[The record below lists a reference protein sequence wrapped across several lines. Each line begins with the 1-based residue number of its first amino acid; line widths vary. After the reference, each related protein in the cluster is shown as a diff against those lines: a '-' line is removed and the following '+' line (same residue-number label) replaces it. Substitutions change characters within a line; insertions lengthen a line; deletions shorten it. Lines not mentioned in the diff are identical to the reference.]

1 MTIQIPQ
8 GAKTMQLFDMN
19 IDIPEGKTYIDIDDN
34 FLQNKYNQFMQNNQ
48 QQNNFNS
55 QEELALDGKPMSM
68 YQAPQVSQNEPQE
81 QGVWSKIN
89 KGLEDFN
96 NLIDP
101 KRMISEG
108 LDYLSPRVTSGE
120 EGVRQKIEDATNQ
133 ISGGLLARNFTSLDN
148 EEQKEIFQIAYDEIK
163 KLGYEPFLEIN
174 NGDYKY
180 IGVDK
185 NGKEVE
191 FTPSFRNTLASTK
204 NELAF
209 SVAGGYAGSLAKTA
223 GQTIAKKALNYFAP
237 SAIGAGSG
245 AVSDLHSQSNNTGIE
260 VSHIDYAKR
269 FGSAAAED
277 ALAGAVVGSAI
288 KGIGKTYKSVGDLI
302 SSVKTGAQA
311 GKDMIDGMAVKGGNL
326 GNRVID
332 KISKTDIP
340 VVGKFTDGGLQNA
353 ETIFNNLTKNVENK
367 KQIDE
372 LIAKEN
378 PTYLE
383 NGKPTIEI
391 LKNIVEQGLN
401 KNNPQFIQDSAKRT
415 SAILK
420 NISNS
425 LQGVPT
431 TQRREVLLKA
441 AQAYPE
447 IGSFL
452 DDVLKADKD
461 ASISFLNMIKGQDEV
476 FKNKTGLNGEFD
488 YKAWQKDNHAYENR
502 INQEYG
508 SAISKL
514 DQLNNGN
521 IVLTSED
528 LAKLE
533 NFKNNNFLEQDVK
546 NNIQSYLDEI
556 KGKEVS
562 AEQIFGL
569 RTAINKQLN
578 TGNKTYNTKQ
588 AYGIVK
594 EILDDALIRNA
605 SNKVLAKE
613 ILDNANK
620 NFALKE
626 NFKESYLGMMK
637 PQETKEGL
645 TDRLVKG
652 LRNINED
659 KNLENA
665 FKGMNEQERLANETH
680 VMNSLLEKHRIEGVG
695 YDFKSLAKDL
705 EDVNFSSKKIKD
717 AKDVIN
723 TYALIYNNNRD
734 LIMTALASS
743 GKKTNSSIATTIHGV
758 FDRILISGI
767 FARLHALAP
776 FMKSAKEQALR
787 NQILDAIK
795 LAKTNKEVISNLKNI
810 KIADQE
816 QSRIFKDALDNYIKV
831 DKEQNKILK
840 DALIK
845 EGVIKGD
852 NFFMDKA
859 DPKDNSLRFIGKNDK
874 EYTINKDVRN
884 EWMKTFNLKNIDD
897 EYIPNIPKEAKIAL
911 KDREIKLTKGSL
923 LKLIEKDRI
932 KYIPHIKE
940 TLESPQ
946 AILKDKDDFIF
957 IKNIDNQT
965 YFTSIGKD
973 YETHLTIIS
982 NSPKKQNNIRNKIKN
997 AEVVYYNN
1005 ARALPTSRASSETN
1019 QVSFSDKHS
1028 TQAKHKESLEKYNRN
1043 FYLKHYKDFIDKSEN
1058 KKIFFKYNFG
1068 DFLDIKKLEKSLEK
1082 YKESKPQEIKYKEL
1096 KRGYILDDLLNVD
1109 EDVSY
1114 AVVNKDDLK
1123 PSLTRSL
1130 SQFRNKHSNSTI
1142 SDIRNS
1148 FNEREHFKESSN
1160 FDGIP
1165 TITKDGLV
1173 IAGNHRTTAI
1183 RDLKGE
1189 NLARYIKQAK
1199 RVYGEDVFKGFDE
1212 NKAMIVR
1219 ILDKNDDDTII
1230 RLSKLS
1236 NDGRL
1241 SDESEKLQALGAK
1254 YKEKLLKIENSKI
1267 NTEKE
1272 LMNFLGSR
1280 DILESKRALLDHLMP
1295 NINDALLSW
1304 ERRSGGDTEFSKILN
1319 DNALNLLH
1327 LKQALNKNK
1336 VFKDNGNNFFSLF
1349 KRAIESINQ
1358 SNVYKNNNELYDII
1372 KKYTEPSLNFE
1383 KEFISSNKD
1392 LQADILGFI
1401 IKYNDTLTN
1410 PSEAFGNKIKKAI
1423 EFIYDNDSF
1432 SLFNNIKLSN
1442 YDVLNQMLNI
1452 NITNSIKYQE
1462 LLNKAIDNLS
1472 DEKNIIKKLNENI
1485 KNKKSVKQRLDEKIQ
1500 DDKKAREDILKR
1512 YDNFLKENKD
1522 NKLDFLDKMNL
1533 NTIEYNLTRQMIV
1546 NAKESTNKG
1555 VKKDIPSDLRGK
1567 IEKELNIQPLKE
1579 FGENYTEYYH
1589 DGKGA
1594 LQKLLIEKQGQVA
1607 GAFHRKDLGD
1617 IDLVWG
1623 EVTDK
1628 IKHKGYGLAHIIDKH
1643 PELDL
1648 KLISDIVDKG
1658 KLNNQNNIRYR
1669 IEYKNYII
1677 GLSSE
1682 YKKGNKRT
1690 FIITAFERYKG

>member
-1 MTIQIPQ
+1 
-8 GAKTMQLFDMN
+8 MN
-19 IDIPEGKTYIDIDDN
+19 IREFLLEKPQENNIISFLQDGSSQSENQDTSEYLSNLKNEAINDFYKNKDKYAKEYEKHNIKDQILTNPLGYIGEYKRDLYDYNKNPSMNADDLSDYILDKQSKFNSSKPIFADDN
-34 FLQNKYNQFMQNNQ
+34 EVARKSNQFMRDLGD
-48 QQNNFNS
+48 
-55 QEELALDGKPMSM
+55 ELQKSGRGRLLQDDDGS
-68 YQAPQVSQNEPQE
+68 YWVQ
-81 QGVWSKIN
+81 
-89 KGLEDFN
+89 D
-96 NLIDP
+96 
-101 KRMISEG
+101 
-108 LDYLSPRVTSGE
+108 
-120 EGVRQKIEDATNQ
+120 
-133 ISGGLLARNFTSLDN
+133 
-148 EEQKEIFQIAYDEIK
+148 
-163 KLGYEPFLEIN
+163 N
-174 NGDYKY
+174 NGNYSKVQGSTMGNLYRGIRDNGTSVALGTAGA
-180 IGVDK
+180 IG
-185 NGKEVE
+185 GTMLGGG
-191 FTPSFRNTLASTK
+191 FGM
-204 NELAF
+204 
-209 SVAGGYAGSLAKTA
+209 VAGGALGASL
-223 GQTIAKKALNYFAP
+223 
-237 SAIGAGSG
+237 GAGYDYYGNTKDTNQDMNLKEALMLMGENAGLSLIGDAAFAGVAKG
-245 AVSDLHSQSNNTGIE
+245 ARALKNT
-260 VSHIDYAKR
+260 YNMA
-269 FGSAAAED
+269 
-277 ALAGAVVGSAI
+277 
-288 KGIGKTYKSVGDLI
+288 
-302 SSVKTGAQA
+302 KTGAQA

-391 LKNIVEQGLN
+391 LKNFVEQGLN

-425 LQGVPT
+425 LQGMPT
-431 TQRREVLLKA
+431 TQRREILLKS

-452 DDVLKADKD
+452 DDVLKADRD

-476 FKNKTGLNGEFD
+476 FKNKTGLKGEFD

-502 INQEYG
+502 IKQEYG

-514 DQLNNGN
+514 DELNNGK

-588 AYGIVK
+588 AYRIVK

-605 SNKVLAKE
+605 SDKVLAKE

-645 TDRLVKG
+645 THRLVKG

-680 VMNSLLEKHRIEGVG
+680 TMNALLEKHRIEGVG

-743 GKKTNSSIATTIHGV
+743 GKKTNSSIATTIQGV

-776 FMKSAKEQALR
+776 FVKSAKEQALR

-859 DPKDNSLRFIGKNDK
+859 DPKDNSLRFIGKNGK

-884 EWMKTFNLKNIDD
+884 EWMKTFNLKSIDD

-982 NSPKKQNNIRNKIKN
+982 NSPKKQNNIKNKMKN

-1005 ARALPTSRASSETN
+1005 ARALPTSRASSETK
-1019 QVSFSDKHS
+1019 QVSFSNENS
-1028 TQAKHKESLEKYNRN
+1028 TQTKPKTNLM
-1043 FYLKHYKDFIDKSEN
+1043 D
-1058 KKIFFKYNFG
+1058 
-1068 DFLDIKKLEKSLEK
+1068 DIKE
-1082 YKESKPQEIKYKEL
+1082 
-1096 KRGYILDDLLNVD
+1096 
-1109 EDVSY
+1109 
-1114 AVVNKDDLK
+1114 
-1123 PSLTRSL
+1123 
-1130 SQFRNKHSNSTI
+1130 
-1142 SDIRNS
+1142 
-1148 FNEREHFKESSN
+1148 
-1160 FDGIP
+1160 
-1165 TITKDGLV
+1165 
-1173 IAGNHRTTAI
+1173 
-1183 RDLKGE
+1183 
-1189 NLARYIKQAK
+1189 
-1199 RVYGEDVFKGFDE
+1199 
-1212 NKAMIVR
+1212 
-1219 ILDKNDDDTII
+1219 
-1230 RLSKLS
+1230 
-1236 NDGRL
+1236 
-1241 SDESEKLQALGAK
+1241 
-1254 YKEKLLKIENSKI
+1254 
-1267 NTEKE
+1267 
-1272 LMNFLGSR
+1272 
-1280 DILESKRALLDHLMP
+1280 
-1295 NINDALLSW
+1295 
-1304 ERRSGGDTEFSKILN
+1304 
-1319 DNALNLLH
+1319 
-1327 LKQALNKNK
+1327 
-1336 VFKDNGNNFFSLF
+1336 
-1349 KRAIESINQ
+1349 
-1358 SNVYKNNNELYDII
+1358 
-1372 KKYTEPSLNFE
+1372 
-1383 KEFISSNKD
+1383 
-1392 LQADILGFI
+1392 
-1401 IKYNDTLTN
+1401 
-1410 PSEAFGNKIKKAI
+1410 
-1423 EFIYDNDSF
+1423 
-1432 SLFNNIKLSN
+1432 NIKAKE
-1442 YDVLNQMLNI
+1442 V
-1452 NITNSIKYQE
+1452 
-1462 LLNKAIDNLS
+1462 
-1472 DEKNIIKKLNENI
+1472 EK

-1500 DDKKAREDILKR
+1500 NDKKASEDILKR

-1682 YKKGNKRT
+1682 YKGNKRT

>member
-55 QEELALDGKPMSM
+55 QEELALDGKPMSI

-108 LDYLSPRVTSGE
+108 LDYLSPKVTSGE
-120 EGVRQKIEDATNQ
+120 EGARQKIEDATNQ
-133 ISGGLLARNFTSLDN
+133 ISGGLLPRIFTSPSN
-148 EEQKEIFQIAYDEIK
+148 EEQKQIFQIAYDEIK

-185 NGKEVE
+185 NGKEVD

-245 AVSDLHSQSNNTGIE
+245 AMADLHSQSNNTGIE
-260 VSHIDYAKR
+260 ASYMDYAKR

-332 KISKTDIP
+332 KITQKDIP
-340 VVGKFTDGGLQNA
+340 MIGKFTDGGLQNA

-415 SAILK
+415 SSILK
-420 NISNS
+420 NISNA

-431 TQRREVLLKA
+431 TQRREILLKS

-461 ASISFLNMIKGQDEV
+461 ASISFLNIIKEQDEV

-488 YKAWQKDNHAYENR
+488 YKAWQKDNSSYKKR
-502 INQEYG
+502 INNEYAQ
-508 SAISKL
+508 AIKSI
-514 DQLNNGN
+514 DELNNGS
-521 IVLTSED
+521 IRLSKED
-528 LAKLE
+528 LAKIE
-533 NFKNNNFLEQDVK
+533 EFKNNNFLEQDIK
-546 NNIQSYLDEI
+546 TNISSFLEDTI
-556 KGKEVS
+556 DKDLS
-562 AEQIFGL
+562 AEQIFNL
-569 RTAINKQLN
+569 RSAINKQLA
-578 TGNKTYNTKQ
+578 TGNKTYNTKE
-588 AYGIVK
+588 AYRLVK
-594 EILDDALIRNA
+594 DTLDETMIKNA
-605 SNKVLAKE
+605 SDKELAKK
-613 ILDNANK
+613 ILEDANK
-620 NFALKE
+620 NYALKE
-626 NFKESYLGMMK
+626 NFNNSYLGK
-637 PQETKEGL
+637 IKDQETPEALAQRIANGA
-645 TDRLVKG
+645 
-652 LRNINED
+652 RNINED
-659 KNLENA
+659 KDLKRA
-665 FKGMNEQERLANETH
+665 FEGMNEAERKANEKH
-680 VMNSLLEKHRIEGVG
+680 AFNALLAKHRIEDIG
-695 YDFKSLAKDL
+695 YDFKNLAKDMDNVEFVSKDL
-705 EDVNFSSKKIKD
+705 KYAKEVVNVYAKI
-717 AKDVIN
+717 
-723 TYALIYNNNRD
+723 YQNNKD

-743 GKKTNSSIATTIHGV
+743 GKKTNSSIATTISGV
-758 FDRILISGI
+758 FDRILISGV
-767 FARLHALAP
+767 FARIHALVP

-787 NQILDAIK
+787 NQILDALK

-810 KIADQE
+810 KIADKE

-859 DPKDNSLRFIGKNDK
+859 DPSKAKSDYTAKFNVEKWINNASGILKDEWVVNLKAMAKKHPEMFKNEADVFKVIKEIKDNPTHFFKNYDDEVALIAKPLKDDKVGNIAIKKDSGKIIH
-874 EYTINKDVRN
+874 INKTKGKDLERLNRRN
-884 EWMKTFNLKNIDD
+884 KAMLTGT
-897 EYIPNIPKEAKIAL
+897 PTPAT
-911 KDREIKLTKGSL
+911 TKGSTTNVEGDL
-923 LKLIEKDRI
+923 LQHSFKNSTQTKPKTNLMDD
-932 KYIPHIKE
+932 IKE
-940 TLESPQ
+940 
-946 AILKDKDDFIF
+946 
-957 IKNIDNQT
+957 
-965 YFTSIGKD
+965 
-973 YETHLTIIS
+973 
-982 NSPKKQNNIRNKIKN
+982 
-997 AEVVYYNN
+997 
-1005 ARALPTSRASSETN
+1005 
-1019 QVSFSDKHS
+1019 
-1028 TQAKHKESLEKYNRN
+1028 
-1043 FYLKHYKDFIDKSEN
+1043 
-1058 KKIFFKYNFG
+1058 
-1068 DFLDIKKLEKSLEK
+1068 
-1082 YKESKPQEIKYKEL
+1082 
-1096 KRGYILDDLLNVD
+1096 
-1109 EDVSY
+1109 
-1114 AVVNKDDLK
+1114 
-1123 PSLTRSL
+1123 
-1130 SQFRNKHSNSTI
+1130 
-1142 SDIRNS
+1142 
-1148 FNEREHFKESSN
+1148 
-1160 FDGIP
+1160 
-1165 TITKDGLV
+1165 
-1173 IAGNHRTTAI
+1173 
-1183 RDLKGE
+1183 
-1189 NLARYIKQAK
+1189 
-1199 RVYGEDVFKGFDE
+1199 
-1212 NKAMIVR
+1212 
-1219 ILDKNDDDTII
+1219 
-1230 RLSKLS
+1230 
-1236 NDGRL
+1236 
-1241 SDESEKLQALGAK
+1241 
-1254 YKEKLLKIENSKI
+1254 
-1267 NTEKE
+1267 
-1272 LMNFLGSR
+1272 
-1280 DILESKRALLDHLMP
+1280 
-1295 NINDALLSW
+1295 
-1304 ERRSGGDTEFSKILN
+1304 
-1319 DNALNLLH
+1319 
-1327 LKQALNKNK
+1327 
-1336 VFKDNGNNFFSLF
+1336 
-1349 KRAIESINQ
+1349 
-1358 SNVYKNNNELYDII
+1358 
-1372 KKYTEPSLNFE
+1372 
-1383 KEFISSNKD
+1383 
-1392 LQADILGFI
+1392 
-1401 IKYNDTLTN
+1401 
-1410 PSEAFGNKIKKAI
+1410 
-1423 EFIYDNDSF
+1423 
-1432 SLFNNIKLSN
+1432 NIKAKE
-1442 YDVLNQMLNI
+1442 V
-1452 NITNSIKYQE
+1452 
-1462 LLNKAIDNLS
+1462 
-1472 DEKNIIKKLNENI
+1472 KK

-1500 DDKKAREDILKR
+1500 NDKKAREDILKR

-1682 YKKGNKRT
+1682 YKGNKRT

>member
-1 MTIQIPQ
+1 
-8 GAKTMQLFDMN
+8 MN
-19 IDIPEGKTYIDIDDN
+19 IREFLLEKPQENNIISFLQDGASQSENQNTSEYLSNLKNEVINDFYKNKDKYDKEYEKYNFKDQNLTNPMGNISEYKRDLYDYNKNPSMNADDLSNYILDKQSKFNASKPIFADDN
-34 FLQNKYNQFMQNNQ
+34 EVVRKSNQFMRDLGDELQKSGRGRLLQDDDGSYWVQDNNGNYSKVQ
-48 QQNNFNS
+48 GSTMGDLYRGLRDNGAS
-55 QEELALDGKPMSM
+55 MALGT
-68 YQAPQVSQNEPQE
+68 A
-81 QGVWSKIN
+81 G
-89 KGLEDFN
+89 
-96 NLIDP
+96 
-101 KRMISEG
+101 
-108 LDYLSPRVTSGE
+108 
-120 EGVRQKIEDATNQ
+120 A
-133 ISGGLLARNFTSLDN
+133 ISGTM
-148 EEQKEIFQIAYDEIK
+148 
-163 KLGYEPFLEIN
+163 LG
-174 NGDYKY
+174 G
-180 IGVDK
+180 GV
-185 NGKEVE
+185 GM
-191 FTPSFRNTLASTK
+191 
-204 NELAF
+204 
-209 SVAGGYAGSLAKTA
+209 VAGGALGASL
-223 GQTIAKKALNYFAP
+223 
-237 SAIGAGSG
+237 GAGYDYYGNTKDTNQDMNLKEALMLMGENAGLSLIGDAAFAGVAKG
-245 AVSDLHSQSNNTGIE
+245 ARALKNT
-260 VSHIDYAKR
+260 YNMA
-269 FGSAAAED
+269 
-277 ALAGAVVGSAI
+277 
-288 KGIGKTYKSVGDLI
+288 
-302 SSVKTGAQA
+302 KTGAQA

-332 KISKTDIP
+332 KITQKDIP
-340 VVGKFTDGGLQNA
+340 MIGKFTDGGLQNA

-514 DQLNNGN
+514 DELNNGN

-605 SNKVLAKE
+605 SDKVLAKE

-743 GKKTNSSIATTIHGV
+743 GKKTNSSMATTIQGV

-776 FMKSAKEQALR
+776 FVKSAKEQALR

-859 DPKDNSLRFIGKNDK
+859 DPSKAKSDLNVKISVSPNVRNLAKLTNDEIIADLEYLANKHKEMFKKPSDVFKLIKEIKVNPTFFYKNNRIDIALIAKRLNDNKLGKLGVNKNTGEVRHITKVKEKDLARLEKVSKKNTKENVGIIQTFIQPGSKNENSLNG
-874 EYTINKDVRN
+874 
-884 EWMKTFNLKNIDD
+884 L
-897 EYIPNIPKEAKIAL
+897 PN
-911 KDREIKLTKGSL
+911 
-923 LKLIEKDRI
+923 
-932 KYIPHIKE
+932 
-940 TLESPQ
+940 
-946 AILKDKDDFIF
+946 
-957 IKNIDNQT
+957 
-965 YFTSIGKD
+965 
-973 YETHLTIIS
+973 IS
-982 NSPKKQNNIRNKIKN
+982 NSTQTKPK
-997 AEVVYYNN
+997 
-1005 ARALPTSRASSETN
+1005 TN
-1019 QVSFSDKHS
+1019 LMD
-1028 TQAKHKESLEKYNRN
+1028 
-1043 FYLKHYKDFIDKSEN
+1043 
-1058 KKIFFKYNFG
+1058 
-1068 DFLDIKKLEKSLEK
+1068 DIKK
-1082 YKESKPQEIKYKEL
+1082 
-1096 KRGYILDDLLNVD
+1096 
-1109 EDVSY
+1109 
-1114 AVVNKDDLK
+1114 
-1123 PSLTRSL
+1123 
-1130 SQFRNKHSNSTI
+1130 
-1142 SDIRNS
+1142 
-1148 FNEREHFKESSN
+1148 
-1160 FDGIP
+1160 
-1165 TITKDGLV
+1165 
-1173 IAGNHRTTAI
+1173 
-1183 RDLKGE
+1183 
-1189 NLARYIKQAK
+1189 
-1199 RVYGEDVFKGFDE
+1199 
-1212 NKAMIVR
+1212 
-1219 ILDKNDDDTII
+1219 
-1230 RLSKLS
+1230 
-1236 NDGRL
+1236 
-1241 SDESEKLQALGAK
+1241 
-1254 YKEKLLKIENSKI
+1254 
-1267 NTEKE
+1267 
-1272 LMNFLGSR
+1272 
-1280 DILESKRALLDHLMP
+1280 
-1295 NINDALLSW
+1295 
-1304 ERRSGGDTEFSKILN
+1304 
-1319 DNALNLLH
+1319 
-1327 LKQALNKNK
+1327 
-1336 VFKDNGNNFFSLF
+1336 
-1349 KRAIESINQ
+1349 
-1358 SNVYKNNNELYDII
+1358 
-1372 KKYTEPSLNFE
+1372 
-1383 KEFISSNKD
+1383 
-1392 LQADILGFI
+1392 
-1401 IKYNDTLTN
+1401 
-1410 PSEAFGNKIKKAI
+1410 
-1423 EFIYDNDSF
+1423 
-1432 SLFNNIKLSN
+1432 NIKAKE
-1442 YDVLNQMLNI
+1442 V
-1452 NITNSIKYQE
+1452 
-1462 LLNKAIDNLS
+1462 
-1472 DEKNIIKKLNENI
+1472 KK
-1485 KNKKSVKQRLDEKIQ
+1485 KNKKSVKQSLDEKIQ
-1500 DDKKAREDILKR
+1500 NDKKASEDILKR

-1522 NKLDFLDKMNL
+1522 YNFDFLDNMNL
-1533 NTIEYNLTRQMIV
+1533 NTVEYNLTRQMII

-1555 VKKDIPSDLRGK
+1555 VKKDIPSALRGK

-1579 FGENYTEYYH
+1579 FGENYAEYYH

-1682 YKKGNKRT
+1682 YKGNKRT

>member
-1 MTIQIPQ
+1 
-8 GAKTMQLFDMN
+8 MN
-19 IDIPEGKTYIDIDDN
+19 IREFLLEKPQENNIISFLQDGVSQSENQNTSEYLSNLKNEVINDFYKNKDKYAKEYEKYNFKDQNLTNPMGNISEYKRDLYDYNKNPSMNADDLSNYILDKQSKFNASKPIFADDN
-34 FLQNKYNQFMQNNQ
+34 EVVRKSNQFMRDLGD
-48 QQNNFNS
+48 
-55 QEELALDGKPMSM
+55 ELQKSGRGRLLQDDDGS
-68 YQAPQVSQNEPQE
+68 YWVQ
-81 QGVWSKIN
+81 
-89 KGLEDFN
+89 D
-96 NLIDP
+96 
-101 KRMISEG
+101 
-108 LDYLSPRVTSGE
+108 
-120 EGVRQKIEDATNQ
+120 
-133 ISGGLLARNFTSLDN
+133 
-148 EEQKEIFQIAYDEIK
+148 
-163 KLGYEPFLEIN
+163 N
-174 NGDYKY
+174 NGNYSKVQGSTMGDLYRGLRDNGASMALGTAGA
-180 IGVDK
+180 IGGTMLGGGV
-185 NGKEVE
+185 
-191 FTPSFRNTLASTK
+191 SM
-204 NELAF
+204 
-209 SVAGGYAGSLAKTA
+209 VAGGALGASL
-223 GQTIAKKALNYFAP
+223 
-237 SAIGAGSG
+237 GAGYDYYGNTKDTNQDMNLKEAIMLMGENAGLSLIGDAAFAGVAKG
-245 AVSDLHSQSNNTGIE
+245 ARALKNT
-260 VSHIDYAKR
+260 YNMA
-269 FGSAAAED
+269 
-277 ALAGAVVGSAI
+277 
-288 KGIGKTYKSVGDLI
+288 
-302 SSVKTGAQA
+302 KTGAQA
-311 GKDMIDGMAVKGGNL
+311 GKDMIDGMVAKGGNL

-425 LQGVPT
+425 LQGMPT
-431 TQRREVLLKA
+431 THRREVLLKA

-452 DDVLKADKD
+452 DDVLKANKD

-514 DQLNNGN
+514 DELNNGK

-569 RTAINKQLN
+569 RIAINKQLN

-723 TYALIYNNNRD
+723 TYALIYNNNRG

-743 GKKTNSSIATTIHGV
+743 GKKTNSSMATTIQGV

-776 FMKSAKEQALR
+776 LMKSAKEQALR
-787 NQILDAIK
+787 NQILDALK

-810 KIADQE
+810 KIADQG

-859 DPKDNSLRFIGKNDK
+859 DPKDNSLRFIGKNGK

-982 NSPKKQNNIRNKIKN
+982 NSPKKQNNIKNKMKN

-1005 ARALPTSRASSETN
+1005 ARALPTSRASSETK
-1019 QVSFSDKHS
+1019 QVSFSNENS
-1028 TQAKHKESLEKYNRN
+1028 TQAKP
-1043 FYLKHYKDFIDKSEN
+1043 
-1058 KKIFFKYNFG
+1058 KKNLM
-1068 DFLDIKKLEKSLEK
+1068 DDIKE
-1082 YKESKPQEIKYKEL
+1082 
-1096 KRGYILDDLLNVD
+1096 
-1109 EDVSY
+1109 
-1114 AVVNKDDLK
+1114 
-1123 PSLTRSL
+1123 
-1130 SQFRNKHSNSTI
+1130 
-1142 SDIRNS
+1142 
-1148 FNEREHFKESSN
+1148 
-1160 FDGIP
+1160 
-1165 TITKDGLV
+1165 
-1173 IAGNHRTTAI
+1173 
-1183 RDLKGE
+1183 
-1189 NLARYIKQAK
+1189 
-1199 RVYGEDVFKGFDE
+1199 
-1212 NKAMIVR
+1212 
-1219 ILDKNDDDTII
+1219 
-1230 RLSKLS
+1230 
-1236 NDGRL
+1236 
-1241 SDESEKLQALGAK
+1241 
-1254 YKEKLLKIENSKI
+1254 
-1267 NTEKE
+1267 
-1272 LMNFLGSR
+1272 
-1280 DILESKRALLDHLMP
+1280 
-1295 NINDALLSW
+1295 
-1304 ERRSGGDTEFSKILN
+1304 
-1319 DNALNLLH
+1319 
-1327 LKQALNKNK
+1327 
-1336 VFKDNGNNFFSLF
+1336 
-1349 KRAIESINQ
+1349 
-1358 SNVYKNNNELYDII
+1358 
-1372 KKYTEPSLNFE
+1372 
-1383 KEFISSNKD
+1383 
-1392 LQADILGFI
+1392 
-1401 IKYNDTLTN
+1401 
-1410 PSEAFGNKIKKAI
+1410 
-1423 EFIYDNDSF
+1423 
-1432 SLFNNIKLSN
+1432 NIKAKE
-1442 YDVLNQMLNI
+1442 V
-1452 NITNSIKYQE
+1452 
-1462 LLNKAIDNLS
+1462 
-1472 DEKNIIKKLNENI
+1472 KK

-1500 DDKKAREDILKR
+1500 NDKKASEDILKR

-1522 NKLDFLDKMNL
+1522 
-1533 NTIEYNLTRQMIV
+1533 YNLDVMGNLDVVTREFIL
-1546 NAKESTNKG
+1546 NAKKKTHKG
-1555 VKKDIPSDLRGK
+1555 KKADIPDLMRSK

-1579 FGENYTEYYH
+1579 FGKNYAEYYH

-1643 PELDL
+1643 PDLDL
-1648 KLISDIVDKG
+1648 KMIDEIVKNG
-1658 KLNNQNNIRYR
+1658 KLIKDNKGRIR
-1669 IEYKNYII
+1669 IQFDNKVI
-1677 GLSSE
+1677 GI
-1682 YKKGNKRT
+1682 KDNWKGDKTNVWIVT
-1690 FIITAFERYKG
+1690 SYELQ

>member
-1 MTIQIPQ
+1 
-8 GAKTMQLFDMN
+8 MN
-19 IDIPEGKTYIDIDDN
+19 IREFLLEKPQENNIISFLQDGSSQSENQDTSEYLSNLKNEAINDFYKNKDKYAKEYEKHNIKDQILTNPLGYIGEYKRDLYDYNKNPSMNADDLSDYILDKQSKFNSSKPIFADDN
-34 FLQNKYNQFMQNNQ
+34 EVARKSNQFMRDLGD
-48 QQNNFNS
+48 
-55 QEELALDGKPMSM
+55 ELQKSGRGRLLQDDDGS
-68 YQAPQVSQNEPQE
+68 YWVQ
-81 QGVWSKIN
+81 
-89 KGLEDFN
+89 D
-96 NLIDP
+96 
-101 KRMISEG
+101 
-108 LDYLSPRVTSGE
+108 
-120 EGVRQKIEDATNQ
+120 
-133 ISGGLLARNFTSLDN
+133 
-148 EEQKEIFQIAYDEIK
+148 
-163 KLGYEPFLEIN
+163 N
-174 NGDYKY
+174 NGNYSKVQGSTMGNLYRGIRDNGTSVALGTAGA
-180 IGVDK
+180 IG
-185 NGKEVE
+185 GTMLGGG
-191 FTPSFRNTLASTK
+191 FGM
-204 NELAF
+204 
-209 SVAGGYAGSLAKTA
+209 VAGGALGASL
-223 GQTIAKKALNYFAP
+223 
-237 SAIGAGSG
+237 GAGYDYYGNTKDTNQDMNLKEALMLMGENAGLSLIGDAAFAGVAKG
-245 AVSDLHSQSNNTGIE
+245 ARALKNT
-260 VSHIDYAKR
+260 YNMA
-269 FGSAAAED
+269 
-277 ALAGAVVGSAI
+277 
-288 KGIGKTYKSVGDLI
+288 
-302 SSVKTGAQA
+302 KTGARA

-391 LKNIVEQGLN
+391 LKNFVEQGLN

-425 LQGVPT
+425 LQGMPT
-431 TQRREVLLKA
+431 TQRREILLKS

-452 DDVLKADKD
+452 DDVLKADRD

-476 FKNKTGLNGEFD
+476 FKNKTGLKGEFD

-502 INQEYG
+502 IKQEYG

-514 DQLNNGN
+514 DELNNGK

-588 AYGIVK
+588 AYRIVK

-605 SNKVLAKE
+605 SDKVLAKE

-645 TDRLVKG
+645 THRLVKG

-680 VMNSLLEKHRIEGVG
+680 TMNALLEKHRIEGVG

-743 GKKTNSSIATTIHGV
+743 GKKTNSSIATTIQGV

-776 FMKSAKEQALR
+776 FVKSAKEQALR

-859 DPKDNSLRFIGKNDK
+859 DPSKAKSDYTAKFNVEKWINNVSGILKDEWVVNLKAMAKKHPEMFKNEADVFKVIKEIKDNPTHFFKNYDDEVALIAKPLKDDKVGNIAIKKDSGKIIH
-874 EYTINKDVRN
+874 INKTKGKDLERLNRRN
-884 EWMKTFNLKNIDD
+884 KAMLTGT
-897 EYIPNIPKEAKIAL
+897 PTPAT
-911 KDREIKLTKGSL
+911 TKGSTTNVEGDL
-923 LKLIEKDRI
+923 LQHSFKNSTQTKPKTNLMDD
-932 KYIPHIKE
+932 IKE
-940 TLESPQ
+940 
-946 AILKDKDDFIF
+946 
-957 IKNIDNQT
+957 
-965 YFTSIGKD
+965 
-973 YETHLTIIS
+973 
-982 NSPKKQNNIRNKIKN
+982 
-997 AEVVYYNN
+997 
-1005 ARALPTSRASSETN
+1005 
-1019 QVSFSDKHS
+1019 
-1028 TQAKHKESLEKYNRN
+1028 
-1043 FYLKHYKDFIDKSEN
+1043 
-1058 KKIFFKYNFG
+1058 
-1068 DFLDIKKLEKSLEK
+1068 
-1082 YKESKPQEIKYKEL
+1082 
-1096 KRGYILDDLLNVD
+1096 
-1109 EDVSY
+1109 
-1114 AVVNKDDLK
+1114 
-1123 PSLTRSL
+1123 
-1130 SQFRNKHSNSTI
+1130 
-1142 SDIRNS
+1142 
-1148 FNEREHFKESSN
+1148 
-1160 FDGIP
+1160 
-1165 TITKDGLV
+1165 
-1173 IAGNHRTTAI
+1173 
-1183 RDLKGE
+1183 
-1189 NLARYIKQAK
+1189 
-1199 RVYGEDVFKGFDE
+1199 
-1212 NKAMIVR
+1212 
-1219 ILDKNDDDTII
+1219 
-1230 RLSKLS
+1230 
-1236 NDGRL
+1236 
-1241 SDESEKLQALGAK
+1241 
-1254 YKEKLLKIENSKI
+1254 
-1267 NTEKE
+1267 
-1272 LMNFLGSR
+1272 
-1280 DILESKRALLDHLMP
+1280 
-1295 NINDALLSW
+1295 
-1304 ERRSGGDTEFSKILN
+1304 
-1319 DNALNLLH
+1319 
-1327 LKQALNKNK
+1327 
-1336 VFKDNGNNFFSLF
+1336 
-1349 KRAIESINQ
+1349 
-1358 SNVYKNNNELYDII
+1358 
-1372 KKYTEPSLNFE
+1372 
-1383 KEFISSNKD
+1383 
-1392 LQADILGFI
+1392 
-1401 IKYNDTLTN
+1401 
-1410 PSEAFGNKIKKAI
+1410 
-1423 EFIYDNDSF
+1423 
-1432 SLFNNIKLSN
+1432 NIKAKE
-1442 YDVLNQMLNI
+1442 V
-1452 NITNSIKYQE
+1452 
-1462 LLNKAIDNLS
+1462 
-1472 DEKNIIKKLNENI
+1472 KK

-1500 DDKKAREDILKR
+1500 NDKKAREDILKR

-1682 YKKGNKRT
+1682 YKGNKRT

>member
-1 MTIQIPQ
+1 
-8 GAKTMQLFDMN
+8 MN
-19 IDIPEGKTYIDIDDN
+19 IREFLLEKPQENNIISFLQDGSSQSENQDTSEYLSNLKNEAINDFYKNKDKYAKEYEKHNIKDQILTNPLGYIGEYKRDLYDYNKNPSMNADDLSDYILDKQSKFNASKPIFADDN
-34 FLQNKYNQFMQNNQ
+34 EVARKSNQFMRDLGD
-48 QQNNFNS
+48 
-55 QEELALDGKPMSM
+55 ELQKSGRGRLLQDDDGS
-68 YQAPQVSQNEPQE
+68 YWVQ
-81 QGVWSKIN
+81 
-89 KGLEDFN
+89 D
-96 NLIDP
+96 
-101 KRMISEG
+101 
-108 LDYLSPRVTSGE
+108 
-120 EGVRQKIEDATNQ
+120 
-133 ISGGLLARNFTSLDN
+133 
-148 EEQKEIFQIAYDEIK
+148 
-163 KLGYEPFLEIN
+163 N
-174 NGDYKY
+174 NGNYSKVQGSTMGNLYRGIRDNGTSVALGTAGA
-180 IGVDK
+180 IGGTMLGGGV
-185 NGKEVE
+185 GM
-191 FTPSFRNTLASTK
+191 
-204 NELAF
+204 
-209 SVAGGYAGSLAKTA
+209 VAGGALGASL
-223 GQTIAKKALNYFAP
+223 
-237 SAIGAGSG
+237 GAGYDYYGNTKDTNQDMNLKEALMLMGENAGLSLIGDAAFAGVAKG
-245 AVSDLHSQSNNTGIE
+245 ARALKNT
-260 VSHIDYAKR
+260 YNMA
-269 FGSAAAED
+269 
-277 ALAGAVVGSAI
+277 
-288 KGIGKTYKSVGDLI
+288 
-302 SSVKTGAQA
+302 KTGARA

-332 KISKTDIP
+332 KITQKDIP
-340 VVGKFTDGGLQNA
+340 MIGKFTDGGLQNA

-391 LKNIVEQGLN
+391 LKNFVEQGLN

-420 NISNS
+420 NISNT
-425 LQGVPT
+425 LQGMPT

-452 DDVLKADKD
+452 DDVLKADRD

-476 FKNKTGLNGEFD
+476 FKNKTGLKGEFD

-502 INQEYG
+502 IKQEYG

-514 DQLNNGN
+514 DELNNGK

-588 AYGIVK
+588 AYRIVK

-605 SNKVLAKE
+605 SDKVLAKQ

-645 TDRLVKG
+645 THRLVKG

-680 VMNSLLEKHRIEGVG
+680 TMNALLEKHRIEGVG

-705 EDVNFSSKKIKD
+705 EDVEFSSKKIKD

-743 GKKTNSSIATTIHGV
+743 GKKTNSSIATTIQGV

-776 FMKSAKEQALR
+776 FVKSAKEQALR

-859 DPKDNSLRFIGKNDK
+859 DPSKAKSDYTAKFNVEKWINNVSGILKDEWVVNLKAMAKKHPEMFKNEADVFKVIKEIKDNPTHFFKNYDDEVALIAKPLKDDKVGNIAIKKDSGKIIH
-874 EYTINKDVRN
+874 INKTKGKDLERLNRRN
-884 EWMKTFNLKNIDD
+884 KAMLTGT
-897 EYIPNIPKEAKIAL
+897 PTPAT
-911 KDREIKLTKGSL
+911 TKGSTTNVEGDL
-923 LKLIEKDRI
+923 LQHSFKNSTQTKPKKNLMDD
-932 KYIPHIKE
+932 IKE
-940 TLESPQ
+940 
-946 AILKDKDDFIF
+946 
-957 IKNIDNQT
+957 
-965 YFTSIGKD
+965 
-973 YETHLTIIS
+973 
-982 NSPKKQNNIRNKIKN
+982 
-997 AEVVYYNN
+997 
-1005 ARALPTSRASSETN
+1005 
-1019 QVSFSDKHS
+1019 
-1028 TQAKHKESLEKYNRN
+1028 
-1043 FYLKHYKDFIDKSEN
+1043 
-1058 KKIFFKYNFG
+1058 
-1068 DFLDIKKLEKSLEK
+1068 
-1082 YKESKPQEIKYKEL
+1082 
-1096 KRGYILDDLLNVD
+1096 
-1109 EDVSY
+1109 
-1114 AVVNKDDLK
+1114 
-1123 PSLTRSL
+1123 
-1130 SQFRNKHSNSTI
+1130 
-1142 SDIRNS
+1142 
-1148 FNEREHFKESSN
+1148 
-1160 FDGIP
+1160 
-1165 TITKDGLV
+1165 
-1173 IAGNHRTTAI
+1173 
-1183 RDLKGE
+1183 
-1189 NLARYIKQAK
+1189 
-1199 RVYGEDVFKGFDE
+1199 
-1212 NKAMIVR
+1212 
-1219 ILDKNDDDTII
+1219 
-1230 RLSKLS
+1230 
-1236 NDGRL
+1236 
-1241 SDESEKLQALGAK
+1241 
-1254 YKEKLLKIENSKI
+1254 
-1267 NTEKE
+1267 
-1272 LMNFLGSR
+1272 
-1280 DILESKRALLDHLMP
+1280 
-1295 NINDALLSW
+1295 
-1304 ERRSGGDTEFSKILN
+1304 
-1319 DNALNLLH
+1319 
-1327 LKQALNKNK
+1327 
-1336 VFKDNGNNFFSLF
+1336 
-1349 KRAIESINQ
+1349 
-1358 SNVYKNNNELYDII
+1358 
-1372 KKYTEPSLNFE
+1372 
-1383 KEFISSNKD
+1383 
-1392 LQADILGFI
+1392 
-1401 IKYNDTLTN
+1401 
-1410 PSEAFGNKIKKAI
+1410 
-1423 EFIYDNDSF
+1423 
-1432 SLFNNIKLSN
+1432 NIKAKE
-1442 YDVLNQMLNI
+1442 V
-1452 NITNSIKYQE
+1452 
-1462 LLNKAIDNLS
+1462 
-1472 DEKNIIKKLNENI
+1472 KK
-1485 KNKKSVKQRLDEKIQ
+1485 KNKKSVKQKLDEKIQ
-1500 DDKKAREDILKR
+1500 NDKKASEDILKR

-1522 NKLDFLDKMNL
+1522 YNFDFLDNMNL
-1533 NTIEYNLTRQMIV
+1533 NTVEYNLTRQMII

-1555 VKKDIPSDLRGK
+1555 VKKDIPSALRGK
-1567 IEKELNIQPLKE
+1567 IEQELNIQPLKE
-1579 FGENYTEYYH
+1579 FGENYAEYYH

-1623 EVTDK
+1623 EVIDK

-1682 YKKGNKRT
+1682 YKGNKRT

>member
-1 MTIQIPQ
+1 
-8 GAKTMQLFDMN
+8 MN
-19 IDIPEGKTYIDIDDN
+19 IREFLLEKPQENNIISFLQDGASQSENQNTSEYLSNLKNEVINDFYKNKDKYAKEYEKHNIKDQILTNPLGYIGEYKRDLYDYNKNPSMNADDLSDYILDKQSKFNSSKPIFADDN
-34 FLQNKYNQFMQNNQ
+34 EVVRKSNQFMRDLGD
-48 QQNNFNS
+48 
-55 QEELALDGKPMSM
+55 ELQKSGRGRLLQDDDGS
-68 YQAPQVSQNEPQE
+68 YWVQ
-81 QGVWSKIN
+81 
-89 KGLEDFN
+89 D
-96 NLIDP
+96 
-101 KRMISEG
+101 
-108 LDYLSPRVTSGE
+108 
-120 EGVRQKIEDATNQ
+120 
-133 ISGGLLARNFTSLDN
+133 
-148 EEQKEIFQIAYDEIK
+148 
-163 KLGYEPFLEIN
+163 N
-174 NGDYKY
+174 NGNYSKVQGSTMGNLYRGIRDNGTSVALGTAGA
-180 IGVDK
+180 IG
-185 NGKEVE
+185 GTMLGGG
-191 FTPSFRNTLASTK
+191 FGM
-204 NELAF
+204 
-209 SVAGGYAGSLAKTA
+209 VAGGALGASL
-223 GQTIAKKALNYFAP
+223 
-237 SAIGAGSG
+237 GAGYDYYGNTKDTNQDMNLKEALMLMGENAGLSLIGDAAFAGVAKG
-245 AVSDLHSQSNNTGIE
+245 ARALKNT
-260 VSHIDYAKR
+260 YNMA
-269 FGSAAAED
+269 
-277 ALAGAVVGSAI
+277 
-288 KGIGKTYKSVGDLI
+288 
-302 SSVKTGAQA
+302 KTGARA

-332 KISKTDIP
+332 KITQKDIP
-340 VVGKFTDGGLQNA
+340 MIGKFTDGGLQNA

-420 NISNS
+420 NISNA

-431 TQRREVLLKA
+431 TQRREILLKS

-452 DDVLKADKD
+452 DDVLKADRD

-476 FKNKTGLNGEFD
+476 FKNKTGLKGEFD

-502 INQEYG
+502 IKQEYG

-514 DQLNNGN
+514 DELNNGK

-588 AYGIVK
+588 AYRIVK

-605 SNKVLAKE
+605 SDKVLAKE

-645 TDRLVKG
+645 THRLVKG

-680 VMNSLLEKHRIEGVG
+680 TMNALLEKHRIEGVG

-705 EDVNFSSKKIKD
+705 EDVEFSSKKIKD

-776 FMKSAKEQALR
+776 FVKSAKEQALR

-859 DPKDNSLRFIGKNDK
+859 DPKDNSLRFIGKNGK

-982 NSPKKQNNIRNKIKN
+982 NSPKKQNNIKNKMKN

-1005 ARALPTSRASSETN
+1005 ARALPTSRASSETK
-1019 QVSFSDKHS
+1019 QVSFSNENS
-1028 TQAKHKESLEKYNRN
+1028 TQTKP
-1043 FYLKHYKDFIDKSEN
+1043 
-1058 KKIFFKYNFG
+1058 KKNLM
-1068 DFLDIKKLEKSLEK
+1068 DDIKE
-1082 YKESKPQEIKYKEL
+1082 
-1096 KRGYILDDLLNVD
+1096 
-1109 EDVSY
+1109 
-1114 AVVNKDDLK
+1114 
-1123 PSLTRSL
+1123 
-1130 SQFRNKHSNSTI
+1130 
-1142 SDIRNS
+1142 
-1148 FNEREHFKESSN
+1148 
-1160 FDGIP
+1160 
-1165 TITKDGLV
+1165 
-1173 IAGNHRTTAI
+1173 
-1183 RDLKGE
+1183 
-1189 NLARYIKQAK
+1189 
-1199 RVYGEDVFKGFDE
+1199 
-1212 NKAMIVR
+1212 
-1219 ILDKNDDDTII
+1219 
-1230 RLSKLS
+1230 
-1236 NDGRL
+1236 
-1241 SDESEKLQALGAK
+1241 
-1254 YKEKLLKIENSKI
+1254 
-1267 NTEKE
+1267 
-1272 LMNFLGSR
+1272 
-1280 DILESKRALLDHLMP
+1280 
-1295 NINDALLSW
+1295 
-1304 ERRSGGDTEFSKILN
+1304 
-1319 DNALNLLH
+1319 
-1327 LKQALNKNK
+1327 
-1336 VFKDNGNNFFSLF
+1336 
-1349 KRAIESINQ
+1349 
-1358 SNVYKNNNELYDII
+1358 
-1372 KKYTEPSLNFE
+1372 
-1383 KEFISSNKD
+1383 
-1392 LQADILGFI
+1392 
-1401 IKYNDTLTN
+1401 
-1410 PSEAFGNKIKKAI
+1410 
-1423 EFIYDNDSF
+1423 
-1432 SLFNNIKLSN
+1432 NIKTKE
-1442 YDVLNQMLNI
+1442 V
-1452 NITNSIKYQE
+1452 
-1462 LLNKAIDNLS
+1462 
-1472 DEKNIIKKLNENI
+1472 EK
-1485 KNKKSVKQRLDEKIQ
+1485 KNKKSVKQSLDEKIQ
-1500 DDKKAREDILKR
+1500 NDKKASEDILKR

-1522 NKLDFLDKMNL
+1522 YNFDFLDNMNL
-1533 NTIEYNLTRQMIV
+1533 NTVEYNLTRQMII

-1555 VKKDIPSDLRGK
+1555 VKKDIPSALRDK
-1567 IEKELNIQPLKE
+1567 IEQELNIQPLKE
-1579 FGENYTEYYH
+1579 FGENYAEYYH

-1623 EVTDK
+1623 D
-1628 IKHKGYGLAHIIDKH
+1628 G
-1643 PELDL
+1643 
-1648 KLISDIVDKG
+1648 
-1658 KLNNQNNIRYR
+1658 NF
-1669 IEYKNYII
+1669 
-1677 GLSSE
+1677 GLSHIVNRRE
-1682 YKKGNKRT
+1682 EDFIKQGLNKIEAKNKALNFIKEIENIINNGNVKKGNNRAFIDVKNSRVMVALDYKGKDKKW
-1690 FIITAFERYKG
+1690 IITAYNFY

>member
-1 MTIQIPQ
+1 
-8 GAKTMQLFDMN
+8 MN
-19 IDIPEGKTYIDIDDN
+19 IREFLLEKPQENNIISFLQDGASQSENQNTSEYLSNLKNEVINDFYKNKDKYAKEYEKYNFKDQNLTNPMGNISEYKRDLYDYNKNPSMNADDLSNYILDKQSKFNASKPIFADDN
-34 FLQNKYNQFMQNNQ
+34 EVVRKSNQFMRDLGD
-48 QQNNFNS
+48 
-55 QEELALDGKPMSM
+55 ELQKSGRGRLLQDDDGS
-68 YQAPQVSQNEPQE
+68 YWVQ
-81 QGVWSKIN
+81 
-89 KGLEDFN
+89 D
-96 NLIDP
+96 
-101 KRMISEG
+101 
-108 LDYLSPRVTSGE
+108 
-120 EGVRQKIEDATNQ
+120 
-133 ISGGLLARNFTSLDN
+133 
-148 EEQKEIFQIAYDEIK
+148 
-163 KLGYEPFLEIN
+163 N
-174 NGDYKY
+174 NGNYSKVQGSTMGDLYRGLRDNGASMALGTAGA
-180 IGVDK
+180 IGGTMLGGGV
-185 NGKEVE
+185 GM
-191 FTPSFRNTLASTK
+191 
-204 NELAF
+204 
-209 SVAGGYAGSLAKTA
+209 VAGGALGASL
-223 GQTIAKKALNYFAP
+223 
-237 SAIGAGSG
+237 GAGYDYYGNTKDTNQDMNLKEALMLMGENAGLSLIGDAAFAGVAKG
-245 AVSDLHSQSNNTGIE
+245 ARALKNT
-260 VSHIDYAKR
+260 YNMA
-269 FGSAAAED
+269 
-277 ALAGAVVGSAI
+277 
-288 KGIGKTYKSVGDLI
+288 
-302 SSVKTGAQA
+302 KTGAQA

-425 LQGVPT
+425 LQGMPT

-514 DQLNNGN
+514 DELNNGK

-533 NFKNNNFLEQDVK
+533 NFKNNNFLDQDVK
-546 NNIQSYLDEI
+546 NNIQGYLDEI

-588 AYGIVK
+588 AYGIAK

-605 SNKVLAKE
+605 SDKVLAKE

-645 TDRLVKG
+645 ADRLVKG

-680 VMNSLLEKHRIEGVG
+680 TMNALLEKHRIEGVG

-705 EDVNFSSKKIKD
+705 EDVEFSSKKIKD

-723 TYALIYNNNRD
+723 TYALIYNNNRA

-743 GKKTNSSIATTIHGV
+743 GKKTNSSMATTIQGV

-776 FMKSAKEQALR
+776 FFKSAKEQALR
-787 NQILDAIK
+787 NQILDALK

-859 DPKDNSLRFIGKNDK
+859 DPKDNSLRFIGKNGK

-982 NSPKKQNNIRNKIKN
+982 NSPKKQNNIKNKMKN

-1005 ARALPTSRASSETN
+1005 ARALPTSRASSETK
-1019 QVSFSDKHS
+1019 QVSFSNENS
-1028 TQAKHKESLEKYNRN
+1028 TQAKP
-1043 FYLKHYKDFIDKSEN
+1043 
-1058 KKIFFKYNFG
+1058 KKNLM
-1068 DFLDIKKLEKSLEK
+1068 DDIKK
-1082 YKESKPQEIKYKEL
+1082 
-1096 KRGYILDDLLNVD
+1096 
-1109 EDVSY
+1109 
-1114 AVVNKDDLK
+1114 
-1123 PSLTRSL
+1123 
-1130 SQFRNKHSNSTI
+1130 
-1142 SDIRNS
+1142 
-1148 FNEREHFKESSN
+1148 
-1160 FDGIP
+1160 
-1165 TITKDGLV
+1165 
-1173 IAGNHRTTAI
+1173 
-1183 RDLKGE
+1183 
-1189 NLARYIKQAK
+1189 
-1199 RVYGEDVFKGFDE
+1199 
-1212 NKAMIVR
+1212 
-1219 ILDKNDDDTII
+1219 
-1230 RLSKLS
+1230 
-1236 NDGRL
+1236 
-1241 SDESEKLQALGAK
+1241 
-1254 YKEKLLKIENSKI
+1254 
-1267 NTEKE
+1267 
-1272 LMNFLGSR
+1272 
-1280 DILESKRALLDHLMP
+1280 
-1295 NINDALLSW
+1295 
-1304 ERRSGGDTEFSKILN
+1304 
-1319 DNALNLLH
+1319 
-1327 LKQALNKNK
+1327 
-1336 VFKDNGNNFFSLF
+1336 
-1349 KRAIESINQ
+1349 
-1358 SNVYKNNNELYDII
+1358 
-1372 KKYTEPSLNFE
+1372 
-1383 KEFISSNKD
+1383 
-1392 LQADILGFI
+1392 
-1401 IKYNDTLTN
+1401 
-1410 PSEAFGNKIKKAI
+1410 
-1423 EFIYDNDSF
+1423 
-1432 SLFNNIKLSN
+1432 NIKAKE
-1442 YDVLNQMLNI
+1442 V
-1452 NITNSIKYQE
+1452 
-1462 LLNKAIDNLS
+1462 
-1472 DEKNIIKKLNENI
+1472 KK

-1500 DDKKAREDILKR
+1500 NDKKASEDILKR

-1522 NKLDFLDKMNL
+1522 
-1533 NTIEYNLTRQMIV
+1533 YNLDVMGNLDVVTREFIL
-1546 NAKESTNKG
+1546 NAKKKTHKG
-1555 VKKDIPSDLRGK
+1555 KKADIPDLMRSK

-1579 FGENYTEYYH
+1579 FGKNYAEYYH

-1682 YKKGNKRT
+1682 YKGNKRT

>member
-1 MTIQIPQ
+1 
-8 GAKTMQLFDMN
+8 MN
-19 IDIPEGKTYIDIDDN
+19 IREFLLEKPQENNIISFLQDGASQSENQNTSEYLSNLKNEVINDFYKNKDKYAKEYEKYNFKDQNLTNPMGNISEYKRDLYDYNKNPSMNADDLSNYILDKQSKFNASKPIFADDN
-34 FLQNKYNQFMQNNQ
+34 EVARKNNQFMRDLGD
-48 QQNNFNS
+48 
-55 QEELALDGKPMSM
+55 ELQKSGRGRLLQDDDGS
-68 YQAPQVSQNEPQE
+68 YWVQ
-81 QGVWSKIN
+81 
-89 KGLEDFN
+89 D
-96 NLIDP
+96 
-101 KRMISEG
+101 
-108 LDYLSPRVTSGE
+108 
-120 EGVRQKIEDATNQ
+120 
-133 ISGGLLARNFTSLDN
+133 
-148 EEQKEIFQIAYDEIK
+148 
-163 KLGYEPFLEIN
+163 N
-174 NGDYKY
+174 NGNYSKVQGSTMGDLYRGLRDNGASVTLGTAGA
-180 IGVDK
+180 IGGTMLGGGV
-185 NGKEVE
+185 GM
-191 FTPSFRNTLASTK
+191 
-204 NELAF
+204 
-209 SVAGGYAGSLAKTA
+209 VAGGALGASL
-223 GQTIAKKALNYFAP
+223 
-237 SAIGAGSG
+237 GAGYDYYGNTKDTNQDMNLKEAIMLMGENAGLSLIGDAAFAGVAKG
-245 AVSDLHSQSNNTGIE
+245 ARALKNT
-260 VSHIDYAKR
+260 YNMA
-269 FGSAAAED
+269 
-277 ALAGAVVGSAI
+277 
-288 KGIGKTYKSVGDLI
+288 
-302 SSVKTGAQA
+302 KTGAQA

-452 DDVLKADKD
+452 DDVLKADKE

-514 DQLNNGN
+514 DELNNGN

-859 DPKDNSLRFIGKNDK
+859 DPKDNSLRFIGKNGK

-982 NSPKKQNNIRNKIKN
+982 NSPKKQNNIKNKMKN

-1005 ARALPTSRASSETN
+1005 ARALPTSRASSETK
-1019 QVSFSDKHS
+1019 QVSFSNENS
-1028 TQAKHKESLEKYNRN
+1028 TQAKP
-1043 FYLKHYKDFIDKSEN
+1043 
-1058 KKIFFKYNFG
+1058 KKN
-1068 DFLDIKKLEKSLEK
+1068 LMNDIKE
-1082 YKESKPQEIKYKEL
+1082 
-1096 KRGYILDDLLNVD
+1096 
-1109 EDVSY
+1109 
-1114 AVVNKDDLK
+1114 
-1123 PSLTRSL
+1123 
-1130 SQFRNKHSNSTI
+1130 
-1142 SDIRNS
+1142 
-1148 FNEREHFKESSN
+1148 
-1160 FDGIP
+1160 
-1165 TITKDGLV
+1165 
-1173 IAGNHRTTAI
+1173 
-1183 RDLKGE
+1183 
-1189 NLARYIKQAK
+1189 
-1199 RVYGEDVFKGFDE
+1199 
-1212 NKAMIVR
+1212 
-1219 ILDKNDDDTII
+1219 
-1230 RLSKLS
+1230 
-1236 NDGRL
+1236 
-1241 SDESEKLQALGAK
+1241 
-1254 YKEKLLKIENSKI
+1254 
-1267 NTEKE
+1267 
-1272 LMNFLGSR
+1272 
-1280 DILESKRALLDHLMP
+1280 
-1295 NINDALLSW
+1295 
-1304 ERRSGGDTEFSKILN
+1304 
-1319 DNALNLLH
+1319 
-1327 LKQALNKNK
+1327 
-1336 VFKDNGNNFFSLF
+1336 
-1349 KRAIESINQ
+1349 
-1358 SNVYKNNNELYDII
+1358 
-1372 KKYTEPSLNFE
+1372 
-1383 KEFISSNKD
+1383 
-1392 LQADILGFI
+1392 
-1401 IKYNDTLTN
+1401 
-1410 PSEAFGNKIKKAI
+1410 
-1423 EFIYDNDSF
+1423 
-1432 SLFNNIKLSN
+1432 NIKAKE
-1442 YDVLNQMLNI
+1442 V
-1452 NITNSIKYQE
+1452 
-1462 LLNKAIDNLS
+1462 
-1472 DEKNIIKKLNENI
+1472 KK

-1500 DDKKAREDILKR
+1500 NDKKASEDILKR

-1522 NKLDFLDKMNL
+1522 YNLDFLDNMNL
-1533 NTIEYNLTRQMIV
+1533 NTVEYNLTRQMII
-1546 NAKESTNKG
+1546 NAKESTNKE
-1555 VKKDIPSDLRGK
+1555 VKKDIPSALRGK
-1567 IEKELNIQPLKE
+1567 IEQELNIQPLKE
-1579 FGENYTEYYH
+1579 FGENYAEYYH

-1623 EVTDK
+1623 D
-1628 IKHKGYGLAHIIDKH
+1628 G
-1643 PELDL
+1643 
-1648 KLISDIVDKG
+1648 
-1658 KLNNQNNIRYR
+1658 NF
-1669 IEYKNYII
+1669 
-1677 GLSSE
+1677 GLSHIVNRRE
-1682 YKKGNKRT
+1682 EDFIKQGLNKIEAKNKALNFIKEIENIINNGNVKKGNNRAFIDVKNSRVMVALDYKGKDKKW
-1690 FIITAFERYKG
+1690 IITAYNFY

>member
-1 MTIQIPQ
+1 
-8 GAKTMQLFDMN
+8 MN
-19 IDIPEGKTYIDIDDN
+19 IREFLLEKPQENNIISFLQDGASQSENQNTSEYLSNLKNEVINDFYKNKDKYAKEYEKYNFKDQNLTNPMGNISEYKRDLYDYNKNPSMNADDLSNYILDKQSKFNASKPIFADDN
-34 FLQNKYNQFMQNNQ
+34 EVVRKSNQFMRDLGD
-48 QQNNFNS
+48 
-55 QEELALDGKPMSM
+55 ELQKSGRGRLLQDDDGS
-68 YQAPQVSQNEPQE
+68 YWVQ
-81 QGVWSKIN
+81 
-89 KGLEDFN
+89 D
-96 NLIDP
+96 
-101 KRMISEG
+101 
-108 LDYLSPRVTSGE
+108 
-120 EGVRQKIEDATNQ
+120 
-133 ISGGLLARNFTSLDN
+133 
-148 EEQKEIFQIAYDEIK
+148 
-163 KLGYEPFLEIN
+163 N
-174 NGDYKY
+174 NGNYSKVQGSTMGDLYRGLRDNGASMALGTAGA
-180 IGVDK
+180 IGGTMLGGGV
-185 NGKEVE
+185 GM
-191 FTPSFRNTLASTK
+191 
-204 NELAF
+204 
-209 SVAGGYAGSLAKTA
+209 VAGGALGASL
-223 GQTIAKKALNYFAP
+223 
-237 SAIGAGSG
+237 GAGYDYYGNTKDTNQDMNLKEALMLMGENAGLSLIGDAAFAGVAKG
-245 AVSDLHSQSNNTGIE
+245 ARALKNT
-260 VSHIDYAKR
+260 YNMA
-269 FGSAAAED
+269 
-277 ALAGAVVGSAI
+277 
-288 KGIGKTYKSVGDLI
+288 
-302 SSVKTGAQA
+302 KTGAQA

-332 KISKTDIP
+332 KITQKDIP
-340 VVGKFTDGGLQNA
+340 MIGKFTDGGLQNA

-425 LQGVPT
+425 LQGMPT
-431 TQRREVLLKA
+431 THRREVLLKA

-502 INQEYG
+502 IKQEYG

-514 DQLNNGN
+514 DELNNGK

-562 AEQIFGL
+562 VEQIFGL

-605 SNKVLAKE
+605 SDKVLAKE

-626 NFKESYLGMMK
+626 NFKESYLGIMK
-637 PQETKEGL
+637 SQETKEGL
-645 TDRLVKG
+645 ADRLVKG

-680 VMNSLLEKHRIEGVG
+680 AMNSLLEKHRIEGVG

-723 TYALIYNNNRD
+723 AYALIYNNNRD

-743 GKKTNSSIATTIHGV
+743 GKKTNSSMATTIQGV

-776 FMKSAKEQALR
+776 FLKSAKEQALR

-859 DPKDNSLRFIGKNDK
+859 DPKDNSLRFIGKNGK

-884 EWMKTFNLKNIDD
+884 EWMKTFNLKSIDD
-897 EYIPNIPKEAKIAL
+897 DYIPNMPNEVKMAL

-923 LKLIEKDRI
+923 LKLVERDRI
-932 KYIPHIKE
+932 KYIPHIKD
-940 TLESPQ
+940 TLENPQ
-946 AILKDKDDFIF
+946 LVLRDKDDFVF

-997 AEVVYYNN
+997 AEAVYYNN

-1019 QVSFSDKHS
+1019 QVSFSDKNS
-1028 TQAKHKESLEKYNRN
+1028 TQTKPKTNLME
-1043 FYLKHYKDFIDKSEN
+1043 
-1058 KKIFFKYNFG
+1058 
-1068 DFLDIKKLEKSLEK
+1068 DIK
-1082 YKESKPQEIKYKEL
+1082 
-1096 KRGYILDDLLNVD
+1096 
-1109 EDVSY
+1109 
-1114 AVVNKDDLK
+1114 
-1123 PSLTRSL
+1123 
-1130 SQFRNKHSNSTI
+1130 
-1142 SDIRNS
+1142 
-1148 FNEREHFKESSN
+1148 
-1160 FDGIP
+1160 
-1165 TITKDGLV
+1165 
-1173 IAGNHRTTAI
+1173 
-1183 RDLKGE
+1183 
-1189 NLARYIKQAK
+1189 
-1199 RVYGEDVFKGFDE
+1199 
-1212 NKAMIVR
+1212 
-1219 ILDKNDDDTII
+1219 
-1230 RLSKLS
+1230 
-1236 NDGRL
+1236 
-1241 SDESEKLQALGAK
+1241 
-1254 YKEKLLKIENSKI
+1254 
-1267 NTEKE
+1267 
-1272 LMNFLGSR
+1272 
-1280 DILESKRALLDHLMP
+1280 
-1295 NINDALLSW
+1295 
-1304 ERRSGGDTEFSKILN
+1304 
-1319 DNALNLLH
+1319 
-1327 LKQALNKNK
+1327 
-1336 VFKDNGNNFFSLF
+1336 
-1349 KRAIESINQ
+1349 
-1358 SNVYKNNNELYDII
+1358 
-1372 KKYTEPSLNFE
+1372 
-1383 KEFISSNKD
+1383 
-1392 LQADILGFI
+1392 
-1401 IKYNDTLTN
+1401 
-1410 PSEAFGNKIKKAI
+1410 
-1423 EFIYDNDSF
+1423 
-1432 SLFNNIKLSN
+1432 
-1442 YDVLNQMLNI
+1442 
-1452 NITNSIKYQE
+1452 
-1462 LLNKAIDNLS
+1462 
-1472 DEKNIIKKLNENI
+1472 ENI
-1485 KNKKSVKQRLDEKIQ
+1485 EAKEVEKKNKKSVKQRLDKKIQ
-1500 DDKKAREDILKR
+1500 NDKKASEDILKR

-1533 NTIEYNLTRQMIV
+1533 NTVEYNLTRQMII

-1555 VKKDIPSDLRGK
+1555 VKKDIPSALRGK
-1567 IEKELNIQPLKE
+1567 IEQELNIQPLKE
-1579 FGENYTEYYH
+1579 FGENYAEYYH

-1623 EVTDK
+1623 D
-1628 IKHKGYGLAHIIDKH
+1628 G
-1643 PELDL
+1643 
-1648 KLISDIVDKG
+1648 
-1658 KLNNQNNIRYR
+1658 NF
-1669 IEYKNYII
+1669 
-1677 GLSSE
+1677 GLSHIVNRRE
-1682 YKKGNKRT
+1682 EDFIKQGLNKIEAKNKALNFIKEIENIINNGNVKKGNNRAFIDVKNSRVMVALDYKGKDKKW
-1690 FIITAFERYKG
+1690 IITAYNFY

>member
-1 MTIQIPQ
+1 
-8 GAKTMQLFDMN
+8 MN
-19 IDIPEGKTYIDIDDN
+19 IREFLLEKPQENNIISFLQDGASQSENQNTSEYLSNLKNEVINDFYKNKDKYAKEYEKYNFKDQNLTNHMGNISEYKRDLYDYNKNPSMNADDLSNYILDKQSKFNASKPIFTDDN
-34 FLQNKYNQFMQNNQ
+34 EVARKSNQFMRDLGD
-48 QQNNFNS
+48 
-55 QEELALDGKPMSM
+55 ELQKSGRGRLLQDDDGS
-68 YQAPQVSQNEPQE
+68 YWVQ
-81 QGVWSKIN
+81 
-89 KGLEDFN
+89 D
-96 NLIDP
+96 
-101 KRMISEG
+101 
-108 LDYLSPRVTSGE
+108 
-120 EGVRQKIEDATNQ
+120 
-133 ISGGLLARNFTSLDN
+133 
-148 EEQKEIFQIAYDEIK
+148 
-163 KLGYEPFLEIN
+163 N
-174 NGDYKY
+174 NGNYSKVQGSTMGDLYRGLRDNGASMALGTAGA
-180 IGVDK
+180 IGGTMLGGGV
-185 NGKEVE
+185 GM
-191 FTPSFRNTLASTK
+191 
-204 NELAF
+204 
-209 SVAGGYAGSLAKTA
+209 VAGGALGASL
-223 GQTIAKKALNYFAP
+223 
-237 SAIGAGSG
+237 GAGYDYYGNTKDTNQDMNLKEALMLMGENAGLSLIGDAAFAGVAKG
-245 AVSDLHSQSNNTGIE
+245 ARALKNT
-260 VSHIDYAKR
+260 YNMA
-269 FGSAAAED
+269 
-277 ALAGAVVGSAI
+277 
-288 KGIGKTYKSVGDLI
+288 
-302 SSVKTGAQA
+302 KTGAQA

-340 VVGKFTDGGLQNA
+340 MIGKFTDGGLQNA

-420 NISNS
+420 SISNS
-425 LQGVPT
+425 LQGMPT

-514 DQLNNGN
+514 DELNNGK

-533 NFKNNNFLEQDVK
+533 NFKNNNFLDQDVK

-569 RTAINKQLN
+569 RTAINKQLS

-605 SNKVLAKE
+605 SDKVLAKE

-620 NFALKE
+620 NFTLKE

-743 GKKTNSSIATTIHGV
+743 GKKTNSSMATTIQGV

-776 FMKSAKEQALR
+776 FVKSAKEQALR

-852 NFFMDKA
+852 NFFMDKSDPSKAKSDLNVKISVSPNVRNLAKLTNDEIIA
-859 DPKDNSLRFIGKNDK
+859 DLEYLANKHKEMFKKPSDVFKLIKEIKVNPTFFYKNNRMDIALIAKRLNDNKLGKLGVNKDTGEVRHVTSVKEKDLTRLEKVSKKNTKENVGIIQTFIQPGSKNDN
-874 EYTINKDVRN
+874 TLNG
-884 EWMKTFNLKNIDD
+884 L
-897 EYIPNIPKEAKIAL
+897 PNIFNSTQDKPK
-911 KDREIKLTKGSL
+911 TN
-923 LKLIEKDRI
+923 LIEKL
-932 KYIPHIKE
+932 KE
-940 TLESPQ
+940 
-946 AILKDKDDFIF
+946 D
-957 IKNIDNQT
+957 
-965 YFTSIGKD
+965 
-973 YETHLTIIS
+973 
-982 NSPKKQNNIRNKIKN
+982 
-997 AEVVYYNN
+997 
-1005 ARALPTSRASSETN
+1005 
-1019 QVSFSDKHS
+1019 
-1028 TQAKHKESLEKYNRN
+1028 
-1043 FYLKHYKDFIDKSEN
+1043 
-1058 KKIFFKYNFG
+1058 
-1068 DFLDIKKLEKSLEK
+1068 
-1082 YKESKPQEIKYKEL
+1082 
-1096 KRGYILDDLLNVD
+1096 
-1109 EDVSY
+1109 
-1114 AVVNKDDLK
+1114 
-1123 PSLTRSL
+1123 
-1130 SQFRNKHSNSTI
+1130 
-1142 SDIRNS
+1142 
-1148 FNEREHFKESSN
+1148 
-1160 FDGIP
+1160 
-1165 TITKDGLV
+1165 
-1173 IAGNHRTTAI
+1173 
-1183 RDLKGE
+1183 
-1189 NLARYIKQAK
+1189 
-1199 RVYGEDVFKGFDE
+1199 
-1212 NKAMIVR
+1212 
-1219 ILDKNDDDTII
+1219 
-1230 RLSKLS
+1230 
-1236 NDGRL
+1236 
-1241 SDESEKLQALGAK
+1241 
-1254 YKEKLLKIENSKI
+1254 
-1267 NTEKE
+1267 
-1272 LMNFLGSR
+1272 
-1280 DILESKRALLDHLMP
+1280 
-1295 NINDALLSW
+1295 
-1304 ERRSGGDTEFSKILN
+1304 
-1319 DNALNLLH
+1319 
-1327 LKQALNKNK
+1327 
-1336 VFKDNGNNFFSLF
+1336 
-1349 KRAIESINQ
+1349 
-1358 SNVYKNNNELYDII
+1358 
-1372 KKYTEPSLNFE
+1372 
-1383 KEFISSNKD
+1383 
-1392 LQADILGFI
+1392 
-1401 IKYNDTLTN
+1401 
-1410 PSEAFGNKIKKAI
+1410 
-1423 EFIYDNDSF
+1423 
-1432 SLFNNIKLSN
+1432 
-1442 YDVLNQMLNI
+1442 
-1452 NITNSIKYQE
+1452 
-1462 LLNKAIDNLS
+1462 
-1472 DEKNIIKKLNENI
+1472 I
-1485 KNKKSVKQRLDEKIQ
+1485 KNKKSVKEKLDEKIQ
-1500 DDKKAREDILKR
+1500 NEKKASEEFVKR
-1512 YDNFLKENKD
+1512 YKEKIDEKTIRKISKNNYDFFQRKYA
-1522 NKLDFLDKMNL
+1522 NRKLDTNYLKDLKKEVMEQSEKEKAATRYFNHNGKLKGDYSHEAFFKEKEHEYYKIPFSKEKIEEINDKYPNSKIEVGKRMVNWIISLKAAYEQFNYMPNEKQLEKATFLDNHNVTNL
-1533 NTIEYNLTRQMIV
+1533 R
-1546 NAKESTNKG
+1546 KE
-1555 VKKDIPSDLRGK
+1555 
-1567 IEKELNIQPLKE
+1567 IEKELNINPLKE
-1579 FGENYTEYYH
+1579 FGVNYAELYH
-1589 DGKGA
+1589 DGERAIK
-1594 LQKLLIEKQGQVA
+1594 KLIQEKQGQVA

-1623 EVTDK
+1623 EVTDE

-1643 PELDL
+1643 PDLDL
-1648 KLISDIVDKG
+1648 KLISEIIKNG
-1658 KLNNQNNIRYR
+1658 KLIKDNKGRIR
-1669 IEYKNYII
+1669 IQFDNKVVGIKDNW
-1677 GLSSE
+1677 
-1682 YKKGNKRT
+1682 KGDKTNAWIVT
-1690 FIITAFERYKG
+1690 SYELQ